1 MPCRSALSTNSSGC
15 DPQQARGR
23 WMAAALFMLMV
34 GPLSWARGGPLP
46 QADAVWYAS
55 AEALGLQL
63 DNGAGDNAPVV
74 IDSFTDA
81 PLLSAGDVNYPMA
94 VGPKFTLG
102 RTIGER
108 YAVEM
113 VYFGL
118 QQWNTS
124 RTVNGDNDL
133 AIPGALGLAS
143 FDFFN
148 VDRLTASS
156 QATLNNVEAN
166 LWRRIGGGPLCLMAG
181 FRYFDLD
188 ERFVIRGADSDT
200 GASRYRIG
208 TQNDLFGGQL
218 GGRYRRCFG
227 PGSLFGFEAV
237 GKAGVFGNA
246 AGTSQSVTDF
256 DNTFSLRD
264 VHQSA
269 GQAAFVGDIGV
280 NGLLRVTDS
289 LQVRIGYTMIWVEGI
304 ARAANQL
311 DFSDNAKSGRFVH
324 FGEGAFL
331 QGINVGLE
339 YGF

>member
-1 MPCRSALSTNSSGC
+1 MPCPAALSKNAAVH
-15 DPQQARGR
+15 DRPKALRR
-23 WMAAALFMLMV
+23 WIGAASLMLAV
-34 GPLSWARGGPLP
+34 GSMSAIRGGALP

-63 DNGAGDNAPVV
+63 DNGAGGNTPVV
-74 IDSFTDA
+74 IDSLTDA
-81 PLLSAGDVNYPMA
+81 PLLSTGDVNYPMA
-94 VGPKFTLG
+94 VGPRLTLG
-102 RTIGER
+102 RTIGECH
-108 YAVEM
+108 AFEM

-118 QQWNTS
+118 QQWDTS
-124 RTVNGDNDL
+124 RTVTGDNDL
-133 AIPGALGLAS
+133 TIPGALGLAS
-143 FDFFN
+143 LDFFN
-148 VDRLTASS
+148 VDRLTVSNRAS
-156 QATLNNVEAN
+156 LNNVEAN
-166 LWRRIGGGPLCLMAG
+166 LWRRVGGGPFCLMAG

-208 TQNDLFGGQL
+208 AQNDLFGGQL

-246 AGTSQSVTDF
+246 AGTSQVVTDF
-256 DNTFSLRD
+256 DNTFSLRN
-264 VHQSA
+264 VSESA
-269 GQAAFVGDIGV
+269 GQAAFVGDIGLT
-280 NGLLRVTDS
+280 GLLRVTDS

-311 DFSDNAKSGRFVH
+311 DFTDDSASGRFIH

>member
-1 MPCRSALSTNSSGC
+1 MSYPDAPSTIGFFHDRAMPLS
-15 DPQQARGR
+15 R
-23 WMAAALFMLMV
+23 WMAVAALTVAFVAM
-34 GPLSWARGGPLP
+34 SAARGGALP

-63 DNGAGDNAPVV
+63 DNGTGGNVPVV

-94 VGPKFTLG
+94 VGPKLTLG
-102 RTIGER
+102 RTIGECH
-108 YAVEM
+108 AVEM

-118 QQWNTS
+118 HQWDTS
-124 RTVNGDNDL
+124 RSVTGDNDL

-143 FDFFN
+143 LDFFN
-148 VDRLTASS
+148 VDRLTVSS
-156 QATLNNVEAN
+156 QATINNVEAN
-166 LWRRIGGGPLCLMAG
+166 LWRRVDGGPLCLMAG

-227 PGSLFGFEAV
+227 PGSLFGLEAV
-237 GKAGVFGNA
+237 AKAGVFGNT

-256 DNTFSLRD
+256 DNTFSLRNVSD
-264 VHQSA
+264 SA
-269 GQAAFVGDIGV
+269 GQAAFVGDIGIT
-280 NGLLRVTDS
+280 GLLRVTDS

-311 DFSDNAKSGRFVH
+311 DFTDNLDSGRFVH